1 MNRPIDP
8 YHYRVVK
15 IFKLHKRISVQTVIP
30 FVLAYTR
37 KITADYLSSRYKDR
51 VDIDI
56 FTAIQR

>member
-15 IFKLHKRISVQTVIP
+15 IFKLHKRISAQTDIP

-37 KITADYLSSRYKDR
+37 NITADYQSCGYKDR